1 MSKQLD
7 LLLVNPGGRKQT
19 YQGLQDADITAIET
33 PVWAGLIASFIRKH
47 GFTAEILDANC
58 EGMDAEHVRAVVC
71 GRSPHNTPKLVAV
84 VCYGQQPSASTQTMP
99 EAIAVAKAIKAMN
112 PEQRVIMVGGHV
124 AALPQ
129 RTLEES
135 GADYVATG
143 EGCHTILDLLQGKN
157 VNAGDV
163 RGLGFMQKMTVQPP
177 VGSPVPC
184 DTYCETHSAPNV
196 EDVNQLEMA
205 WDLLPVEKYRSHNWQ
220 CLGGW
225 PRTPYA
231 ALYTSLG
238 CVFKC
243 SFCCIQAP
251 FREGDRLNLKMLGKK
266 EDSANSYRL
275 WNPDTIGQQIA
286 DLYYTKGCRTFK
298 VADEMFVLNKRHVE
312 GVCDAILSRIKS
324 PGGPDGINIW
334 AYARVDTANDVKLLE
349 KMRSAGF
356 RWLCL
361 GIESASESVREGI
374 DKGYAQE
381 KIVKCVERIKA
392 AGIHVLANY
401 IVGLPGDTHE
411 SMQQTLDLAL
421 ELNTPWMNVY
431 ASMPYPGSPM
441 WNDYPE
447 HHNLPWEAFSQ
458 HSRETHPTA
467 TKTLTAAQVLEFR
480 DKAWLTYFTGSRY
493 LTLVG
498 DLWGQGAVDEV
509 KAMTKHKL
517 HRNLLQLQ
525 GAGV

>member
-1 MSKQLD
+1 MDKQLD
-7 LLLVNPGGRKQT
+7 LLLVNPGGRKGV
-19 YQGLQDADITAIET
+19 YQGLQDADLTSIET
-33 PVWAGLIASFIRKH
+33 PVWCGLIAGFIRKH
-47 GFTAEILDANC
+47 GFTAEILDANVWQLDP
-58 EGMDAEHVRAVVC
+58 EDNWVY
-71 GRSPHNTPKLVAV
+71 PKNKLLAI

-99 EAIAVAKAIKAMN
+99 AAIELCKTIKRDN
-112 PEQRVIMVGGHV
+112 PQQKVIMVGGHV

-143 EGCHTILDLLQGKN
+143 EGCHTILDILQGKSIE
-157 VNAGDV
+157 AGDV
-163 RGLGFMQKMTVQPP
+163 RGIGFITAYRGMEKPLNEHVDM
-177 VGSPVPC
+177 
-184 DTYCETHSAPNV
+184 YCESHSAPNV
-196 EDVNQLEMA
+196 ADVNDMQIP
-205 WDLLPVEKYRSHNWQ
+205 WYDLPVEKYRAHNWQ

-231 ALYTSLG
+231 ALYTSLN
-238 CVFKC
+238 CPFRC
-243 SFCCIQAP
+243 SFCMISSP
-251 FREGDRLNLKMLGKK
+251 FKEGDLLVAK
-266 EDSANSYRL
+266 EKAAKSGLPLADEIPNIYRT